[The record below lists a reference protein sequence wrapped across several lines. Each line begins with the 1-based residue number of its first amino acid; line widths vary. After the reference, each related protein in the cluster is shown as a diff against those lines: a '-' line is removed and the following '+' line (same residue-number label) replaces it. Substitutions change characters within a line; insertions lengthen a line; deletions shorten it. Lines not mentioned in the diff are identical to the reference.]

1 MRSFRPSLRVLAL
14 CAAVTV
20 PLPAGAQRHVRRP
33 APNAIH
39 QSRATATDYKAANIG
54 DYSLTIVSA
63 VLPALTPDAT
73 SDMATLVIEN
83 RGTMT
88 SPASLVSVAPR
99 DHLGLARQSSI
110 APLAPGQRATI
121 RVPVRIGQDGTEC
134 ISITITDA
142 PVPIQ
147 PAEPAAARFLATA
160 TPAPFLVP
168 ESMLAMAGL
177 ADADWFG
184 SFMPTGY

>member
-1 MRSFRPSLRVLAL
+1 MRSFQPSLRVLAL

-20 PLPAGAQRHVRRP
+20 PLPAGAQRHVRAP
-33 APNAIH
+33 ARTIA
-39 QSRATATDYKAANIG
+39 ADYKAASAG
-54 DYSLTIVSA
+54 DYSLAIVSA
-63 VLPALTPDAT
+63 VLPALTPDVT

-83 RGTMT
+83 RGTVT

-99 DHLGLARQSSI
+99 DHLSLARQSSI

-142 PVPIQ
+142 PVPVQ
-147 PAEPAAARFLATA
+147 PTYPASTRFLAA
-160 TPAPFLVP
+160 APGPFLVP
-168 ESMLAMAGL
+168 ESMLAMVGFTN
-177 ADADWFG
+177 ADWVQ
-184 SFMPTGY
+184 SFMATDY